1 MLHTLYSL
9 LTIKLFS
16 NSLNLITATTA
27 TKTNEVCHM
36 ATILKKLLI
45 APLLIASGWVTIG
58 CTSSLDYLDREEEA
72 VIKACYDLLR
82 VDGPADHVTI
92 RKAHNK
98 LALKYHPDKTQDET
112 IKKRHDCVMKGLNKA
127 REILEAVLETT
138 EKKYKEDENWQNE
151 YEVLIDA
158 LDEVDALD
166 AKEER

>member
-1 MLHTLYSL
+1 MLYTLYSL

-16 NSLNLITATTA
+16 NSLNLIAATTA
-27 TKTNEVCHM
+27 IKTNEVCHM

-45 APLLIASGWVTIG
+45 ASLLISSGWVAIG
-58 CTSSLDYLDREEEA
+58 CTSPLDYLDSEEEE
-72 VIKACYDLLR
+72 VIQACYDLLG
-82 VDGPADHVTI
+82 VDCHADRVTI

-127 REILEAVLETT
+127 REILETVLEKP
-138 EKKYKEDENWQNE
+138 EKKYEENENWQNE

-158 LDEVDALD
+158 LNELE
-166 AKEER
+166 AKGER